1 MSQTSDKASAKAV
14 SKETKQEPKIKKAVD
29 LMYLGPTIV
38 GVARHSTVFKDGRLP
53 AKAQA
58 CINELPMMAKLFV
71 PLSDM
76 PEAIKELNKDQ
87 SVLRT
92 VYSQVL
98 KKFI

>member
-1 MSQTSDKASAKAV
+1 MSRTPDKAPAKTV

-38 GVARHSTVFKDGRLP
+38 GVARHSTVFKDGKLP
-53 AKAQA
+53 VKAQA

-76 PEAIKELNKDQ
+76 PEVIKELNKDQ